1 VGDVD
6 FYGNIIK
13 VDKRVLI
20 PRFETEGL
28 VEIAL
33 SYLTNTNID
42 VVDLGT
48 GSGCIPITLKK
59 KLPNINIDAVDI
71 SKDALTLAKEN
82 AELNNVN
89 INFIEGDML
98 KPLNKKY
105 DCIISN
111 PPYIPYDE
119 EVMDIVKNNEPNA
132 FENYINLFQS
142 PYQKDGSDFVWY
154 FKEWFGNTLFVAVVS
169 CIISTAFT
177 LMVAYVMSKIKFS
190 FRKTYLN
197 IALIIGLFPGF
208 MSMAAIY
215 FILQALDLTGD
226 GNLWALVLCNS
237 AGAATGFYVAKG
249 FFDVV
254 PNSLMESARLDGATN
269 AQIFWHIILPMSK
282 PILIYQALMS
292 FTGPWM
298 DFIFA
303 KVILGDKPQFWTVS
317 VGLYNSMFGD
327 KPDTTVFSVFAAGCV
342 CVAVPI
348 VTLFMFLQKYYV
360 EGVTAGSVK

>member
-1 VGDVD
+1 MM
-6 FYGNIIK
+6 N
-13 VDKRVLI
+13 
-20 PRFETEGL
+20 
-28 VEIAL
+28 
-33 SYLTNTNID
+33 TNTTPLTKKPKQFASYKTMRLVSTILAYVLLAVLAIIWIYPLLWIVISSF
-42 VVDLGT
+42 VVKPTGEPIGVPNTYFPTDGT
-48 GSGCIPITLKK
+48 TFG
-59 KLPNINIDAVDI
+59 
-71 SKDALTLAKEN
+71 
-82 AELNNVN
+82 
-89 INFIEGDML
+89 FQ
-98 KPLNKKY
+98 
-105 DCIISN
+105 
-111 PPYIPYDE
+111 
-119 EVMDIVKNNEPNA
+119 
-132 FENYINLFQS
+132 NYINLFQS
-142 PYQKDGSDFVWY
+142 AYRKDGSDFVWY

-303 KVILGDKPQFWTVS
+303 KVILGDKAEFWTVS

-327 KPDTTVFSVFAAGCV
+327 KPDPTVFSVFAAGCV

>member
-1 VGDVD
+1 MM
-6 FYGNIIK
+6 N
-13 VDKRVLI
+13 
-20 PRFETEGL
+20 
-28 VEIAL
+28 
-33 SYLTNTNID
+33 TNTTPLTKKPEQFASYKTMRLVSTILAYVLLAVLAIIWIYPLLWIVISSF
-42 VVDLGT
+42 VVGPT
-48 GSGCIPITLKK
+48 GNPTGVPTTYF
-59 KLPNINIDAVDI
+59 P
-71 SKDALTLAKEN
+71 T
-82 AELNNVN
+82 
-89 INFIEGDML
+89 GD
-98 KPLNKKY
+98 NKFG
-105 DCIISN
+105 
-111 PPYIPYDE
+111 
-119 EVMDIVKNNEPNA
+119 
-132 FENYINLFQS
+132 FENYVNLFQS

>member
-1 VGDVD
+1 MMNTIETPLTTKPTQFKSYKTMRLVSTILAYVLLAVLAIIWIYPLLWIVISSFVVSPTGQPTGVPNTYFPTGD
-6 FYGNIIK
+6 
-13 VDKRVLI
+13 
-20 PRFETEGL
+20 
-28 VEIAL
+28 
-33 SYLTNTNID
+33 NTFGFD
-42 VVDLGT
+42 
-48 GSGCIPITLKK
+48 
-59 KLPNINIDAVDI
+59 
-71 SKDALTLAKEN
+71 
-82 AELNNVN
+82 
-89 INFIEGDML
+89 
-98 KPLNKKY
+98 
-105 DCIISN
+105 
-111 PPYIPYDE
+111 
-119 EVMDIVKNNEPNA
+119 
-132 FENYINLFQS
+132 NYINLFQS
-142 PYQKDGSDFVWY
+142 PYRKDGSDFVWY

-169 CIISTAFT
+169 CVISTAFT

-215 FILQALDLTGD
+215 FILQALKLTGD
-226 GNLWALVLCNS
+226 GNLWALILCNS
-237 AGAATGFYVAKG
+237 AGAGTGFYVAKG

-254 PNSLMESARLDGATN
+254 PNSLMESAKLDGATN

-282 PILIYQALMS
+282 PILIYQALMA

-303 KVILGDKPQFWTVS
+303 KVILGDKAEFWTVS
-317 VGLYNSMFGD
+317 VGLYNSMFGE